1 MAQHEELHPA
11 FRFLPPHHIGDPAV
25 LLESILSQVEAGQRK
40 QIIGLYMDSIVATL
54 EANIKFVQ
62 GVRSAMA
69 NAK

>member
-1 MAQHEELHPA
+1 
-11 FRFLPPHHIGDPAV
+11 V